1 MEVGIEDCLHIEFEY
16 NKSKQV
22 SSPSRMTQLM
32 TEDDQVPFERRHR
45 WQDLLL
51 ARSDQDQTYGT
62 LHHTARDDR
71 LATESVQRERDYYKV

>member
-22 SSPSRMTQLM
+22 PLPSPPTRLM
-32 TEDDQVPFERRHR
+32 TEDDQVPFERRYR

-62 LHHTARDDR
+62 LDYTARDDR
-71 LATESVQRERDYYKV
+71 LAAESIQRKRDHHKV

>member
-1 MEVGIEDCLHIEFEY
+1 
-16 NKSKQV
+16 
-22 SSPSRMTQLM
+22 M

-62 LHHTARDDR
+62 LHHTTRDDR
-71 LATESVQRERDYYKV
+71 LAAESVQRKRDHHKV